1 MAELKLPLAL
11 GAVLL
16 AAGCGAK
23 ADPGAIT
30 VEVTR
35 GDLIFAT
42 SFYGEIEAKESHP
55 IFVPEFRN
63 TWQITVQTVVPDGTR
78 VKKGEVVLAF
88 SKGTFEEDLREK
100 VSELAVAEANLRKV
114 TEQNGD
120 ERVTRTLAIQ
130 RATMGV
136 ELAKLGVVEGVNL
149 ISKLDLEK
157 ARIDLARAELQLE
170 LEKKA
175 LASFERKRTA
185 ALEVERLKVEAV
197 SNKQNEIRSQL
208 ELMEVKAPADG
219 VLYAPYTRLNWV
231 MAKVAPG
238 KVVRPGDK
246 ILEIPEL
253 DSFKA
258 VIYVRQ
264 RDATLVR
271 IGDEAS
277 VVPTMFPDRKLK
289 GKIVSKD
296 DFATTR
302 NERTGSSGPQGTL
315 KEMRVVLDLEQTDQ
329 PLRPGGT
336 LRADV
341 STVLAKDVVIAP
353 LAALKEIPGGHT
365 ATLKSGK
372 AVKVKVGQ
380 TSPTHAEILEGLS
393 AGDSLR
399 LE

>member
-1 MAELKLPLAL
+1 MAELRVAAL
-11 GAVLL
+11 CVLM
-16 AAGCGAK
+16 AGCSGAK
-23 ADPGAIT
+23 TDPNAIT
-30 VEVTR
+30 VDVTR
-35 GDLIFAT
+35 GDLVFAT

-63 TWQITVQTVVPDGTR
+63 TWQITVQTVVPDGTV
-78 VKKGEVVLAF
+78 VKKGDVVLNF
-88 SKGTFEEDLREK
+88 SKGSFEEDLREK
-100 VSELAVAEANLRKV
+100 VSELAVAEANMRKIV
-114 TEQNGD
+114 EQNGD

-136 ELAKLGVVEGVNL
+136 ELARLGVVEGVNL

-170 LEKKA
+170 LERKA

-197 SNKQNEIRSQL
+197 AEKQKEIKSQL

-253 DSFKA
+253 DRFKA

-271 IGDEAS
+271 IGDEAK
-277 VVPTMFPDRKLK
+277 VVATMFPDVSFK
-289 GKIVSKD
+289 GKIVTKD

-315 KEMRVVLDLEQTDQ
+315 KEMRVVLELDETKAA
-329 PLRPGGT
+329 LRPGGT

-341 STVLAKDVVIAP
+341 STVLAKNVIIAP
-353 LAALKEIPGGHT
+353 LAALKEVPGGHT
-365 ATLKSGK
+365 ATLKNGK
-372 AVKVKVGQ
+372 TVSVKVGQ
-380 TSPTHAEILEGLS
+380 TSPTHAEILDGLS
-393 AGDSLR
+393 AGDALK

>member
-1 MAELKLPLAL
+1 MVELKRSLAI
-11 GAVLL
+11 GIVLV
-16 AAGCGAK
+16 AGCSAK
-23 ADPGAIT
+23 SDPTAIT

-35 GDLIFAT
+35 GDLIYAT

-78 VKKGEVVLAF
+78 VKKGDVVLAF
-88 SKGTFEEDLREK
+88 AKGTFEEDLREK
-100 VSELAVAEANLRKV
+100 VSELAVAEANMRKI

-136 ELAKLGVVEGVNL
+136 ELARLGVVEGVNL

-185 ALEVERLKVEAV
+185 ALEVERLKVQAV
-197 SNKQNEIRSQL
+197 SDKQKEIRTQL
-208 ELMEVKAPADG
+208 GLMEVTAPADG

-253 DSFKA
+253 DRFKA

-271 IGDEAS
+271 IGDEAN
-277 VVPTMFPDRKLK
+277 VVATMFPDVSFK

-315 KEMRVVLDLEQTDQ
+315 KEMRVVLELEETKE

-341 STVLAKDVVIAP
+341 STVLAKNVVIAP
-353 LAALKEIPGGHT
+353 LAALKEIPGGHS

-372 AVKVKVGQ
+372 TVTVKVGQ
-380 TSPTHAEILEGLS
+380 TSPTHAEILDGLS
-393 AGDSLR
+393 AGDALK

>member
-1 MAELKLPLAL
+1 MGNRIAIAL
-11 GAVLL
+11 LL
-16 AAGCGAK
+16 VAAGCAAK
-23 ADPGAIT
+23 ADPGALT
-30 VEVTR
+30 VDVTR
-35 GDLIFAT
+35 GDLVFAT

-63 TWQITVQTVVPDGTR
+63 TWQITVQTVVPDGTM
-78 VKKGEVVLAF
+78 VKKGDVVLAF

-100 VSELAVAEANLRKV
+100 ISELAVAEANLRKV
-114 TEQNGD
+114 TEQNAD
-120 ERVTRTLAIQ
+120 ERVTRTLAIE

-136 ELAKLGVVEGVNL
+136 ELAKLGAIEGVNL

-185 ALEVERLKVEAV
+185 ALEVEKLKVESVAT
-197 SNKQNEIRSQL
+197 KQKEIRSQL

-253 DSFKA
+253 DEFKA

-271 IGDEAS
+271 IGDEAT
-277 VVPTMFPDRKLK
+277 VVPTMFPDQKLK

-315 KEMRVVLDLEQTDQ
+315 KEMRVVLDLEHTTE

-341 STVLAKDVVIAP
+341 STVLAKNVIIAP
-353 LAALKEIPGGHT
+353 LAALKEIPGGHS
-365 ATLKSGK
+365 ATLKNGRT
-372 AVKVKVGQ
+372 VNVKVGQ
-380 TSPTHAEILEGLS
+380 TSPTHAEIVEGLS
-393 AGDSLR
+393 AGDALK
-399 LE
+399 LQ

>member
-1 MAELKLPLAL
+1 MVRAL
-11 GAVLL
+11 LLVSALSL
-16 AAGCGAK
+16 AAGCTAR
-23 ADPGAIT
+23 ADPAAIT
-30 VEVTR
+30 VDVTK

-78 VKKGEVVLAF
+78 VKKGETVLAF

-100 VSELAVAEANLRKV
+100 VSELAVAEANMRKI

-197 SNKQNEIRSQL
+197 SDKQKEIRSQL
-208 ELMEVKAPADG
+208 NLMEVKAPADG

-253 DSFKA
+253 DRFKA

-271 IGDEAS
+271 IGDEAT
-277 VVPTMFPDRKLK
+277 VVATMFPDQTFK

-315 KEMRVVLDLEQTDQ
+315 KEMRVVLDLDETEK

-341 STVLAKDVVIAP
+341 STVLAKNVVIAP
-353 LAALKEIPGGHT
+353 LAALKEIPGGHS
-365 ATLKSGK
+365 ATLKSGR
-372 AVKVKVGQ
+372 VVTVKVGQ
-380 TSPTHAEILEGLS
+380 TSPTHAEILDGLS
-393 AGDSLR
+393 AGDALK